1 MPPPDRWTLAFRTK
15 AEREA
20 AANAATYLDLPSW
33 PAPLRPFIRSL
44 GADAVWHTAT
54 ETLGYPPT
62 WGMTGKEIL
71 AVLQALK
78 TLEERQRQHGP

>member
-1 MPPPDRWTLAFRTK
+1 MGKEVHQTEQPWTLAFRTK
-15 AEREA
+15 AEA
-20 AANAATYLDLPSW
+20 QYLDIPSW

-54 ETLGYPPT
+54 ETLGFPPT
-62 WGMTGKEIL
+62 WGMTGKETL

-78 TLEERQRQHGP
+78 DSLKTLEER